1 MNTSLLRKIIGLILA
16 ALLLTSIL
24 LMAGTTAAAQRDQR
38 RSQRRGYQKRVVS
51 VQSLDRSIDQFG
63 PIREAQPIRPF
74 HTFGPFGRAYHPF
87 FDPYGRYD
95 SYTFYRHSIGRR
107 PR

>member
-1 MNTSLLRKIIGLILA
+1 
-16 ALLLTSIL
+16 
-24 LMAGTTAAAQRDQR
+24 
-38 RSQRRGYQKRVVS
+38 VVS
-51 VQSLDRSIDQFG
+51 LRAVDQFR
-63 PIREAQPIRPF
+63 PIREAHTMGNFGRPF
-74 HTFGPFGRAYHPF
+74 DTFGPFGRPYHPF